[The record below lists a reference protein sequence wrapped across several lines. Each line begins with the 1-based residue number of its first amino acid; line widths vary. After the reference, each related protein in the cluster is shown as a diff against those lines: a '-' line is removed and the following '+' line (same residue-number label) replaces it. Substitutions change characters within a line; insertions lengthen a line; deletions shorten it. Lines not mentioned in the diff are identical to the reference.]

1 MVHQHRVLRKASI
14 DGATFPRA
22 ERHPRGLG
30 CAIALE
36 WLKRE
41 EKVSLAI
48 SMTDACVLVC
58 ADSIRDLYPGI
69 GGSFWRS

>member
-1 MVHQHRVLRKASI
+1 M
-14 DGATFPRA
+14 
-22 ERHPRGLG
+22 
-30 CAIALE
+30 E